1 MGRIERDSPVP
12 IYHQLKTLIR
22 EQIESGLWR
31 PGDRIPTEDELCRLY
46 SISRSPVRQAL
57 KELVYEGVLVRR
69 PGAGTFVN
77 DFSPRQAAA
86 GTSIQL
92 VCSDSRWSHLL
103 EHVRRAW
110 NATHPQQP
118 VSFQV
123 EVVSHT
129 RLYDFLST
137 AVGSGTAP
145 DAAMVDCVW
154 VAGLAR
160 AGFLY
165 PLESLNSHWNH
176 STFGK
181 DLYPAFVSAN
191 SYQDRLYG
199 LPVKADISLLWYR
212 KDWLESEGL
221 LPPRDWDELVEVARH
236 FLQPQVRER
245 YGYAYPLVFPGGTA
259 GGEATI
265 YMLMPFIWSAGGEV
279 FERGEVVLDSA
290 ATRRA
295 LRFLRELVLT
305 HRVSPTDVIRY
316 REDTAFRLFASGKAV
331 MALGGSY
338 EADLIR
344 EIGGWEDGEFQERV
358 GYVLPPAVPGGHPA
372 PTIGGTSYVIL
383 RQSSRPQRVM
393 EVLRFATDPTQI
405 GECYRELLQIL
416 PNPSFNRLV
425 SPDGAPLLSWVSEMI
440 PLGRARPSI
449 PEYVKV
455 SRQLQAMFERTFSDP
470 MPIEVL
476 VRRTAEFIS
485 VICEVPCRM

>member
-1 MGRIERDSPVP
+1 MGKIDRGSPVP

-22 EQIESGLWR
+22 EQIESGLWK

-46 SISRSPVRQAL
+46 GISRSPVRQAL

-69 PGAGTFVN
+69 PGAGTFVS
-77 DFSPRQAAA
+77 DSSPRQSSAD
-86 GTSIQL
+86 TPIQL
-92 VCSDSRWSHLL
+92 MCSDIRWSHLL
-103 EHVRRAW
+103 EHVRMVW
-110 NATHPQQP
+110 NATHPHRP
-118 VSFQV
+118 IAFQV

-129 RLYDFLST
+129 RFYDLLST
-137 AVGSGTAP
+137 VVGGGTAP

-165 PLESLNSHWNH
+165 PLEGLNSHWTH
-176 STFGK
+176 SIFGK
-181 DLYPAFVSAN
+181 DLYPAFVNAN
-191 SYQDRLYG
+191 SYRERLYG

-212 KDWLESEGL
+212 KDWLENEGL
-221 LPPRDWDELVEVARH
+221 LPPRNWDDLMEVARH

-245 YGYAYPLVFPGGTA
+245 YGYAYPLVFPGGLA
-259 GGEATI
+259 GGEATV
-265 YMLMPFIWSAGGEV
+265 YTLMPFIWSAGGEV

-295 LRFLRELVLT
+295 LLFLRELVLT
-305 HRVSPTDVIRY
+305 HRVSPPDVIRY

-344 EIGGWEDGEFQERV
+344 QIGGWENGEFQERV
-358 GYVLPPAVPGGHPA
+358 GYTLPPAALGGQPA
-372 PTIGGTSYVIL
+372 PTVGGTSYVIL
-383 RQSSRPQRVM
+383 RQSPQPQRVM
-393 EVLRFATDPTQI
+393 EVLRFATDPARI
-405 GECYRELLQIL
+405 GEKYQELLQIL

-425 SPDGAPLLSWVSEMI
+425 SPNGAPLLRWVSEMI

-470 MPIEVL
+470 MPIETL
-476 VRRTAEFIS
+476 IRRTAEFIS

>member
-1 MGRIERDSPVP
+1 MAKIDRDSPVP

-22 EQIESGLWR
+22 EQIESGLWK

-46 SISRSPVRQAL
+46 GISRSPVRQAL

-77 DFSPRQAAA
+77 DGSPRQAAA
-86 GTSIQL
+86 DTSIQL
-92 VCSDSRWSHLL
+92 VCSDIRWSHLL

-110 NATHPQQP
+110 NAAHPQQP

-129 RLYDFLST
+129 RLYDYLST

-176 STFGK
+176 SPFGK

-199 LPVKADISLLWYR
+199 LPVKADLSLLWYR
-212 KDWLESEGL
+212 KDWLEREGL
-221 LPPRDWDELVEVARH
+221 APPRDWDELVEVARH
-236 FLQPQVRER
+236 FLQPQVQAR
-245 YGYAYPLVFPGGTA
+245 YGYAHPLVFPGGTV
-259 GGEATI
+259 GGEATV

-279 FERGEVVLDSA
+279 FEQGEVVLDSA
-290 ATRRA
+290 ATHRA
-295 LRFLRELVLT
+295 LHFLRGLVVN
-305 HRVSPTDVIRY
+305 HRVAPADVTRY

-338 EADLIR
+338 EADRIR
-344 EIGGWEDGEFQERV
+344 EIGDWEDGEFQERV
-358 GYVLPPAVPGGHPA
+358 GYTLPPAAPGGQPT

-383 RQSSRPQRVM
+383 RQSPRPQQVM
-393 EVLRFATDPTQI
+393 EVLRFATNPAQI
-405 GECYRELLQIL
+405 GECYQELLQIL
-416 PNPSFNRLV
+416 PNPSFNRLL
-425 SPDGAPLLSWVSEMI
+425 SPNGAPLLRWVSETI
-440 PLGRARPSI
+440 PLGRARPSV
-449 PEYVKV
+449 PEYVKI
-455 SRQLQAMFERTFSDP
+455 SRQLQAMFEKTFSESV
-470 MPIEVL
+470 PIEAL

>member
-1 MGRIERDSPVP
+1 MAKIERDSPIP

-22 EQIESGLWR
+22 EQIESGLWK
-31 PGDRIPTEDELCRLY
+31 PGDRIPTEHELCRLY
-46 SISRSPVRQAL
+46 GISRSPVRQAL
-57 KELVYEGVLVRR
+57 KELEYEGVLVRC

-77 DFSPRQAAA
+77 DSSPRQIAA
-86 GTSIQL
+86 GTSIQF
-92 VCSDSRWSHLL
+92 VCSDIRWSHLL
-103 EHVRRAW
+103 EHVRKAW
-110 NATHPQQP
+110 NVAHPQQP

-137 AVGSGTAP
+137 AVGGGTAP

-181 DLYPAFVSAN
+181 DLYPAFISAN

-199 LPVKADISLLWYR
+199 LPVKADLSLLWYR

-221 LPPRDWDELVEVARH
+221 LPPGDWDELVAVASH
-236 FLQPQVRER
+236 FLQPQVQER
-245 YGYAYPLVFPGGTA
+245 YGYTYPLVFPGGVA
-259 GGEATI
+259 GGEATV
-265 YMLMPFIWSAGGEV
+265 YMLMPFIWSAGGEI
-279 FERGEVVLDSA
+279 FENGEVVLNSP
-290 ATRRA
+290 ATCRA

-305 HRVSPTDVIRY
+305 RQVSPPDVIRY

-344 EIGGWEDGEFQERV
+344 AVSGWDDREFQERV
-358 GYVLPPAVPGGHPA
+358 GYILPPVAPGGRPA
-372 PTIGGTSYVIL
+372 PTVGGTSYVIL
-383 RQSSRPQRVM
+383 RQSPCPQRVM
-393 EVLRFATDPTQI
+393 DVLRFATNPAQV
-405 GECYRELLQIL
+405 GPYYRELLQIL

-425 SPDGAPLLSWVSEMI
+425 SPNGAPLLSWVSEVI

-455 SRQLQAMFERTFSDP
+455 SRQLRAMFERAFSDS
-470 MPIEVL
+470 MPIETL
-476 VRRTAEFIS
+476 VRRTAEFIA
-485 VICEVPCRM
+485 VISEMPCRI

>member
-1 MGRIERDSPVP
+1 MNDS
-12 IYHQLKTLIR
+12 
-22 EQIESGLWR
+22 
-31 PGDRIPTEDELCRLY
+31 
-46 SISRSPVRQAL
+46 
-57 KELVYEGVLVRR
+57 
-69 PGAGTFVN
+69 
-77 DFSPRQAAA
+77 SPRQATAD
-86 GTSIQL
+86 TSIHL
-92 VCSDSRWSHLL
+92 VCSDIRWSHLL
-103 EHVRRAW
+103 ENVRGAW

-165 PLESLNSHWNH
+165 PLEDLNSHWNH

-191 SYQDRLYG
+191 SHGSKLYG

-212 KDWLESEGL
+212 KDWLEGEGL
-221 LPPRDWDELVEVARH
+221 NPPRDWDELVEVARH
-236 FLQPQVRER
+236 FLHPQVQER

-259 GGEATI
+259 GGEATV

-279 FERGEVVLDSA
+279 FERGEVVLDSP
-290 ATRRA
+290 ATHRA
-295 LRFLRELVLT
+295 LRFLRDLVIT
-305 HRVSPTDVIRY
+305 HRAAPADVTRY
-316 REDTAFRLFASGKAV
+316 REDTALRLFAGGKAV

-358 GYVLPPAVPGGHPA
+358 GYVLPPAVPGGQPA

-383 RQSSRPQRVM
+383 RQSPRPQQVM
-393 EVLRFATDPTQI
+393 EVLRFATDPARI
-405 GECYRELLQIL
+405 GEYYREMLQIL

-425 SPDGAPLLSWVSEMI
+425 SPNGAPLLRWVSETI
-440 PLGRARPSI
+440 PLGRARPSV
-449 PEYVKV
+449 PEYVKI
-455 SRQLQAMFERTFSDP
+455 SRQLQAMFEKTFSDP
-470 MPIEVL
+470 MPIEAL

>member
-1 MGRIERDSPVP
+1 MAKIDRDSPVP

-46 SISRSPVRQAL
+46 GISRSPVRQAL

-69 PGAGTFVN
+69 PGAGTFLN
-77 DFSPRQAAA
+77 DLSPRQAAA
-86 GTSIQL
+86 DTSIQL
-92 VCSDSRWSHLL
+92 VCSDIRWSHLL
-103 EHVRRAW
+103 EHVRKAW
-110 NATHPQQP
+110 NAAHPQQP

-123 EVVSHT
+123 DVVSHT

-165 PLESLNSHWNH
+165 PLESLNAHWNH
-176 STFGK
+176 SHFGK

-199 LPVKADISLLWYR
+199 LPVKADLSLLWYR
-212 KDWLESEGL
+212 KDWLEGEGL

-236 FLQPQVRER
+236 FLQPQVQAR

-259 GGEATI
+259 GGEATV
-265 YMLMPFIWSAGGEV
+265 YMLMPFIWSAGGDV

-290 ATRRA
+290 ATHRA
-295 LRFLRELVLT
+295 LHFLRDLVVA
-305 HRVSPTDVIRY
+305 HRVAPPDVVRY

-358 GYVLPPAVPGGHPA
+358 GYVLPPAAPGGRPA

-383 RQSSRPQRVM
+383 RQSPRPQRVM
-393 EVLRFATDPTQI
+393 EVLRFATNPAQI

-425 SPDGAPLLSWVSEMI
+425 SPDGAPLLSWVAEMI

-455 SRQLQAMFERTFSDP
+455 SRQLQAMFEKTFSDP
-470 MPIEVL
+470 MPVEAL
-476 VRRTAEFIS
+476 VRRTAEFIA
-485 VICEVPCRM
+485 VISEMPCRM

>member
-1 MGRIERDSPVP
+1 MGKIDRALPIP
-12 IYHQLKTLIR
+12 IYHQLKTLIQ
-22 EQIESGLWR
+22 EQIESGLWK
-31 PGDRIPTEDELCRLY
+31 PGDRLPTEDELCRLY
-46 SISRSPVRQAL
+46 GISRSPVRQAL

-77 DFSPRQAAA
+77 EISPRQATSD
-86 GTSIQL
+86 TSIQL
-92 VCSDSRWSHLL
+92 MCSDVRWSHLL

-110 NATHPQQP
+110 NATHTRQP
-118 VSFQV
+118 ISFQV

-129 RLYDFLST
+129 RFYDLLST
-137 AVGSGTAP
+137 VVGSGTAP

-212 KDWLESEGL
+212 KDWLQREGL

-236 FLQPQVRER
+236 FLQPQVQER
-245 YGYAYPLVFPGGTA
+245 YGYAYPLVFPGGMA
-259 GGEATI
+259 GGEATV

-279 FERGEVVLDSA
+279 FERGEVVLDST
-290 ATRRA
+290 ATHRA
-295 LRFLRELVLT
+295 LRFLRDLVVT
-305 HRVSPTDVIRY
+305 HRVAPADVVRY
-316 REDTAFRLFASGKAV
+316 REDTAFRLFAGGKAV

-344 EIGGWEDGEFQERV
+344 EISGWEDGEFQERV
-358 GYVLPPAVPGGHPA
+358 GYVLPPAVPGGQPA
-372 PTIGGTSYVIL
+372 PTVGGTSYVVL
-383 RQSSRPQRVM
+383 RQSPRPQQVM
-393 EVLRFATDPTQI
+393 EVLRFATDPARI
-405 GECYRELLQIL
+405 GEYYREMLQIL

-425 SPDGAPLLSWVSEMI
+425 SPDGAPLLAWVSEMI

-470 MPIEVL
+470 MPIEAL
-476 VRRTAEFIS
+476 VHRTAEFIS

>member
-1 MGRIERDSPVP
+1 MAKIERDSPVP

-22 EQIESGLWR
+22 EQIESGLWK

-46 SISRSPVRQAL
+46 GISRSPVRQAL

-77 DFSPRQAAA
+77 DLSPRPAAA
-86 GTSIQL
+86 DTSIQL
-92 VCSDSRWSHLL
+92 MCSDIRWSHLL

-165 PLESLNSHWNH
+165 PLESLNSHWNP

-212 KDWLESEGL
+212 KDWLQSEGL
-221 LPPRDWDELVEVARH
+221 LPPRNWDEFVEVARH
-236 FLQPQVRER
+236 FLQPQVQER
-245 YGYAYPLVFPGGTA
+245 YGYTYPLVFPGGTA
-259 GGEATI
+259 GGEATV

-290 ATRRA
+290 ATHRA
-295 LRFLRELVLT
+295 LRFLRELVRT
-305 HRVSPTDVIRY
+305 HQVSPPDVVRY

-344 EIGGWEDGEFQERV
+344 EVSGWGGGEFQERV
-358 GYVLPPAVPGGHPA
+358 GYVLPPAVPGGQPA

-393 EVLRFATDPTQI
+393 EVLRFATDPAQV
-405 GECYRELLQIL
+405 GESYRELLQVL

-425 SPDGAPLLSWVSEMI
+425 SPNGAPLLAWVSEMI

-470 MPIEVL
+470 MPIEAL

>member
-1 MGRIERDSPVP
+1 MAKIDRDSPVP

-22 EQIESGLWR
+22 EQIESGLWH

-46 SISRSPVRQAL
+46 GISRSPVRQAL

-77 DFSPRQAAA
+77 DFSLRQAAA
-86 GTSIQL
+86 DTSIHL
-92 VCSDSRWSHLL
+92 VCSDIRWSHLL
-103 EHVRRAW
+103 EHVRKAW

-123 EVVSHT
+123 EVISHT

-137 AVGSGTAP
+137 AVGRGTAP

-165 PLESLNSHWNH
+165 PLEDLNAHWNH

-181 DLYPAFVSAN
+181 DLYPVFVRAN

-212 KDWLESEGL
+212 KDWLAGEGL
-221 LPPRDWDELVEVARH
+221 HPPRDWAELVEVARH

-245 YGYAYPLVFPGGTA
+245 YGYAYPLAFPGGTA
-259 GGEATI
+259 GGEATV

-279 FERGEVVLDSA
+279 LERGEVVLDSA
-290 ATRRA
+290 ATHRA
-295 LRFLRELVLT
+295 LHFLRDLVVT
-305 HRVSPTDVIRY
+305 HRVAPADVTRY

-331 MALGGSY
+331 IALGGSY

-344 EIGGWEDGEFQERV
+344 EIGGWEDGEFQKRV
-358 GYVLPPAVPGGHPA
+358 GYVLPPAAPGGQPA

-383 RQSSRPQRVM
+383 RQSSRPQQVM
-393 EVLRFATDPTQI
+393 EVLRFATDPVQI
-405 GECYRELLQIL
+405 GKGYRELLQIL

-425 SPDGAPLLSWVSEMI
+425 SPDGAPLLRWVSETI
-440 PLGRARPSI
+440 PLGRARPSV
-449 PEYVKV
+449 PEYVKI
-455 SRQLQAMFERTFSDP
+455 SRQLQAMFEKTFSDP
-470 MPIEVL
+470 VPVEAL
-476 VRRTAEFIS
+476 VRRTAEFIA
-485 VICEVPCRM
+485 VISELPCRM

>member
-12 IYHQLKTLIR
+12 LYHQLKTLIR

-31 PGDRIPTEDELCRLY
+31 PGDRIPTEHELCRLY
-46 SISRSPVRQAL
+46 GISRSPVRQAL
-57 KELVYEGVLVRR
+57 KELEYEGVLIRR
-69 PGAGTFVN
+69 PGAGTFVSEN
-77 DFSPRQAAA
+77 LSRAAPLRGA
-86 GTSIQL
+86 IHL
-92 VCSDSRWSHLL
+92 MCSDLRWSDLL

-110 NATHPQQP
+110 NGVHPQEP
-118 VSFQV
+118 ISFQV
-123 EVVSHT
+123 EVVNHT
-129 RLYDFLST
+129 RFYDLLSA
-137 AVGSGTAP
+137 AVGSGMAP

-165 PLESLNSHWNH
+165 PLEDLNSHWNH
-176 STFGK
+176 SAFGK

-191 SYQDRLYG
+191 SYRGKLYG

-212 KDWLESEGL
+212 KDWLAQEGL
-221 LPPRDWDELVEVARH
+221 TPPRNWDELLDVARH
-236 FLQPQVRER
+236 FLRPEVQER
-245 YGYAYPLVFPGGTA
+245 YGYAHPLVFPGGTA
-259 GGEATI
+259 GGEATV
-265 YMLMPFIWSAGGEV
+265 YMLMPFVWSAGGEIL
-279 FERGEVVLDSA
+279 EGGEVVLDSPE
-290 ATRRA
+290 THRA
-295 LRFLRELVLT
+295 LRFLRDLVVT
-305 HRVSPTDVIRY
+305 YRVAPPDVVRY

-344 EIGGWEDGEFQERV
+344 HTSGWENGEFQERV
-358 GYVLPPAVPGGHPA
+358 GYTLPPAAPGGHPV

-383 RQSSRPQRVM
+383 RQSPQPQQVM
-393 EVLRFATDPTQI
+393 EVLRFATDPVRM
-405 GECYRELLQIL
+405 GEFYREMLQVL
-416 PNPSFNRLV
+416 PNPSFNRLI
-425 SPDGAPLLSWVSEMI
+425 SPDVTPFLAWVAETI

-455 SRQLQAMFERTFSDP
+455 SRQLQAMFEKVFSDP
-470 MPIEVL
+470 TPIETL

>member
-12 IYHQLKTLIR
+12 LYHQLKTLIR

-31 PGDRIPTEDELCRLY
+31 PGDRIPTEHELCRLY
-46 SISRSPVRQAL
+46 GISRSPVRQAL
-57 KELVYEGVLVRR
+57 KELEYEGVLVRR

-77 DFSPRQAAA
+77 EQPSRQAPSRS
-86 GTSIQL
+86 SIHL
-92 VCSDSRWSHLL
+92 MCSDLRWSDLL
-103 EHVRRAW
+103 EHVRQAW
-110 NATHPQQP
+110 NAVHPHSP

-129 RLYDFLST
+129 RFYELLS
-137 AVGSGTAP
+137 AAIGSGMAP

-165 PLESLNSHWNH
+165 PLEDLNSRWTD

-191 SYQDRLYG
+191 SYRGKLYG

-212 KDWLESEGL
+212 KDWLAQEGL
-221 LPPRDWDELVEVARH
+221 EPPQDWDELLLVARH
-236 FLQPQVRER
+236 FLQPQVQAR
-245 YGYAYPLVFPGGTA
+245 YGYSYPLVFPGGTA
-259 GGEATI
+259 GGEATV

-279 FERGEVVLDSA
+279 LENGEVVLDSP
-290 ATRRA
+290 ATHRA
-295 LRFLRELVLT
+295 LQFLRDLVAV
-305 HRVSPTDVIRY
+305 HRIVPADVIRY
-316 REDTAFRLFASGKAV
+316 REDTAFRLFSSGKAV

-344 EIGGWEDGEFQERV
+344 HTSGWEDGEFQERV
-358 GYVLPPAVPGGHPA
+358 GYTLPPAVPGGRPA

-383 RQSSRPQRVM
+383 RQSTRPQQVM
-393 EVLRFATDPTQI
+393 EVLRFATDPVRI
-405 GECYRELLQIL
+405 GERYRELLQIL
-416 PNPSFNRLV
+416 PNPSFNRMISSNEMPFL
-425 SPDGAPLLSWVSEMI
+425 AWVAGMM

-455 SRQLQAMFERTFSDP
+455 SRQLQMMFERTFSEP
-470 MPIEVL
+470 MSVEML
-476 VRRTAEFIS
+476 ARRTAEFIS
-485 VICEVPCRM
+485 VICEMPCRA

>member
-1 MGRIERDSPVP
+1 MAKIDRDSPVP

-46 SISRSPVRQAL
+46 GISRSPVRQAL

-77 DFSPRQAAA
+77 ECSSRSASPD
-86 GTSIQL
+86 TSIHL
-92 VCSDSRWSHLL
+92 MCSDIRWSELL

-110 NATHPQQP
+110 NATCAHQP
-118 VSFQV
+118 VTFQV

-129 RLYDFLST
+129 RFYDLLSA

-165 PLESLNSHWNH
+165 PLEDLNSQWNH
-176 STFGK
+176 SAFGK

-191 SYQDRLYG
+191 SYQGKLYG

-212 KDWLESEGL
+212 KDWFAQEGL
-221 LPPRDWDELVEVARH
+221 TQPRDWDDLLDVARH
-236 FLQPQVRER
+236 FLQPQVQER
-245 YGYAYPLVFPGGTA
+245 YGNAYPLVFPGGTA
-259 GGEATI
+259 GGEATV
-265 YMLMPFIWSAGGEV
+265 YMLMPFLWSAGGEV
-279 FERGEVVLDSA
+279 LEDGAVVLDSP
-290 ATRRA
+290 ATARA
-295 LRFLRELVLT
+295 LRFLRDLVVT
-305 HRVSPTDVIRY
+305 HRVAPPDVVRY
-316 REDTAFRLFASGKAV
+316 REDTAFRLFASGRAV

-344 EIGGWEDGEFQERV
+344 HTSGWEDGAFEERV
-358 GYVLPPAVPGGHPA
+358 GYVLPPAAPGGRPA

-383 RQSSRPQRVM
+383 RQSHRPQQVM
-393 EVLRFATDPTQI
+393 DVFRFATDPGQV
-405 GECYRELLQIL
+405 GQWYREMLQIL
-416 PNPSFNRLV
+416 PNPSFNHLI
-425 SPDGAPLLSWVSEMI
+425 SPNGAPLLAWVSEMV

-455 SRQLQAMFERTFSDP
+455 SRQLQVMFEKTFADP
-470 MPIEVL
+470 MPIEAL

-485 VICEVPCRM
+485 VITELPCRM

>member
-1 MGRIERDSPVP
+1 MAKIDRDSPVP
-12 IYHQLKTLIR
+12 IYHQLKSLIR
-22 EQIESGLWR
+22 EQIESGLWK
-31 PGDRIPTEDELCRLY
+31 PGDRIPTENELCRLY
-46 SISRSPVRQAL
+46 GISRSPVRQAL
-57 KELVYEGVLVRR
+57 KELVYEGMLVRR

-77 DFSPRQAAA
+77 DSSPRQAAA
-86 GTSIQL
+86 DTSIHL
-92 VCSDSRWSHLL
+92 VCSDIRWSHLL
-103 EHVRRAW
+103 ENVRGAW

-160 AGFLY
+160 AGFIY
-165 PLESLNSHWNH
+165 PLEDLNSHWNH

-191 SYQDRLYG
+191 SYGSKLYG

-212 KDWLESEGL
+212 KDWLEGEGL
-221 LPPRDWDELVEVARH
+221 NPPRDWDELLAVARH
-236 FLQPQVRER
+236 FLRPQVQER
-245 YGYAYPLVFPGGTA
+245 YGYVYPLVFPGGTA
-259 GGEATI
+259 GGEATV

-279 FERGEVVLDSA
+279 FERGEVVLDSD

-305 HRVSPTDVIRY
+305 HRVSPPDVIRY

-344 EIGGWEDGEFQERV
+344 EISGWENGEFQERV
-358 GYVLPPAVPGGHPA
+358 GYALPPVAPGGQPT

-383 RQSSRPQRVM
+383 RQTPRPQRVM
-393 EVLRFATDPTQI
+393 EVLRFATDPARI
-405 GECYRELLQIL
+405 GESYRELLQIL

-425 SPDGAPLLSWVSEMI
+425 SPNGAPLLRWVSETI

-470 MPIEVL
+470 MPVEAL
-476 VRRTAEFIS
+476 VRRTAEFIA
-485 VICEVPCRM
+485 VISELPCRM